1 MGIPLT
7 VLRSFR
13 SRILA
18 LVLGLVTLVLT
29 AAIVGIAV
37 KARAEAEAQVGVQLQ
52 TAAGTAREI
61 LKFRGSQLATAVE
74 VLTSDFGFKEAVSSA
89 DAPTLLS
96 AAENQRMRIDAHLV
110 IVLAP
115 DGRPL
120 ASTSVLSPTT
130 TADLKRLIA

>member
-37 KARAEAEAQVGVQLQ
+37 KARAEAEAQVGIQLR
-52 TAAGTAREI
+52 TAAETAREV

-74 VLTSDFGFKEAVSSA
+74 VLTSDYGFKEAVSSA
-89 DAPTLLS
+89 DAATLLS
-96 AAENQRMRIDAHLV
+96 AAENQRMLIATNLLL
-110 IVLAP
+110 VLAL
-115 DGRPL
+115 DGHPL

-130 TADLKRLIA
+130 TADL